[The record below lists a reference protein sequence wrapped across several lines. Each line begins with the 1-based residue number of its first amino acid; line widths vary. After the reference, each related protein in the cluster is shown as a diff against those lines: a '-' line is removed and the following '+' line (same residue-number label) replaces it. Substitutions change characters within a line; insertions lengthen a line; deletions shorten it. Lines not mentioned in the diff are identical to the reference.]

1 MKAFFLCISLF
12 LVTSLLCQGQQN
24 IENLTEKES
33 VIQVIRQMFDGMR
46 AGDSSMVAA
55 VFAPNI
61 QMKSAFTSKEGK
73 PVLHKGDGAGFL
85 SAVGTPHD
93 EVWDER
99 IWSYDVR
106 IDGRLATVW
115 TEYTFYL
122 DEKQLHCGVNAFT
135 LFKGEQGWVITD
147 ITDTRRREGCLTEAP
162 DAEAQIHSLMDAW
175 HKAAAV
181 ADEVIFFGSM
191 APKAIYL
198 GTDDSERWLRDE
210 MKEWSK
216 KYFERESAWDF
227 TPSARQIYWSADRR
241 TAWFEEKL
249 ATWMGPCRGSG
260 VVALVDGEWKI
271 EHYNLAVTVPND
283 KIKPFIELMKAKDVE
298 EK

>member
-1 MKAFFLCISLF
+1 MKFLSLIFFLF
-12 LVTSLLCQGQQN
+12 FMTSLSGQAP
-24 IENLTEKES
+24 ETEEQVDEKAA
-33 VIQVIRQMFDGMR
+33 VIQVIKQMFDGMR

-55 VFAPNI
+55 TFAPNI
-61 QMKSAFTSKEGK
+61 QMKSAFTSKEGQ
-73 PVLHKGDGAGFL
+73 PVLHKGDGASFL

-99 IWSYDVR
+99 IWSYEVKV
-106 IDGRLATVW
+106 DGRLASAW

-122 DEKQLHCGVNAFT
+122 GEKQLHCGVNAFT
-135 LFKGEQGWVITD
+135 LFKGADGWVITD

-162 DAEAQIHSLMDAW
+162 DAEAEIHSLMDAW

-181 ADEVIFFGSM
+181 ADEEVFFGSM
-191 APKAIYL
+191 APRAIYL

-216 KYFERESAWDF
+216 KYFEGESAWDF
-227 TPSARQIYWSADRR
+227 TPSARQIYWSADKR

-260 VVALVDGEWKI
+260 VVALIDGEWKI
-271 EHYNLAVTVPND
+271 EHYNLTVTVPND
-283 KIKPFIELMKAKDVE
+283 KIKSFIALMKTKETD
-298 EK
+298 